1 MNVRHRSPQA
11 RPPLPLEENMMAD
24 QLLIDRDDSILNIID
39 AQPAFLD
46 KLRAGERRALLSRL
60 YWLIGVANW
69 LAIPLVVT
77 AEDLPRLG
85 GVAPELAQLLPETPA
100 FNKMIFGLADDPAI
114 LTAVASTKRK
124 TTILTGLE
132 TDVCVAQS
140 ALGLL
145 ARGYRV
151 VAVADATGSPGT
163 AHVAGLSR
171 MREAG
176 VMIVNVKNLYYE
188 WLRTVEQVR
197 RFRAEHPDLRVPE
210 GVRL

>member
-1 MNVRHRSPQA
+1 MSG
-11 RPPLPLEENMMAD
+11 
-24 QLLIDRDDSILNIID
+24 QLLIDRDDSILIVID

-46 KLRAGERRALLSRL
+46 KLPTRERSALVSHLC
-60 YWLIGVANW
+60 WLIGVATW
-69 LAIPLVVT
+69 LKIPLVVT

-85 GVAPELAQLLPETPA
+85 GVVPEVARMLPDTRP

-114 LTAVASTKRK
+114 LAAVANTKRK

-145 ARGYRV
+145 ERGYRV

-163 AHVAGLSR
+163 AHDAGISR

-176 VMIVNVKNLYYE
+176 VVIVNVRNLYYE
-188 WLRTVEQVR
+188 WIRTVEQVR
-197 RFRAEHPDLRVPE
+197 RFRTECANLLVPE
-210 GVRL
+210 GLRL